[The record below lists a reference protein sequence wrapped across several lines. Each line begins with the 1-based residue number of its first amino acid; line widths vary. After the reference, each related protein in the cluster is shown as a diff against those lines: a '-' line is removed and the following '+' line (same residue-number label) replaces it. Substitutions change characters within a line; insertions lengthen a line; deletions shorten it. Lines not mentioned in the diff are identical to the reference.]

1 MTYEVS
7 REVMNEVIKEF
18 IKTAKKFKGDLVVFT
33 SRLEDEYVIRDI
45 KDFEKLKIKNGDMVE
60 ATVYVD
66 DDDELFE
73 EFRLGNGKDDQ
84 EVRDK
89 VLDRKK

>member
-1 MTYEVS
+1 
-7 REVMNEVIKEF
+7 
-18 IKTAKKFKGDLVVFT
+18 
-33 SRLEDEYVIRDI
+33 
-45 KDFEKLKIKNGDMVE
+45 MVE

-84 EVRDK
+84 VVRDK

>member
-18 IKTAKKFKGDLVVFT
+18 AKTAKNLKGDLVIFT

>member
-1 MTYEVS
+1 MMYEVS
-7 REVMNEVIKEF
+7 KEVMNEVIKEF
-18 IKTAKKFKGDLVVFT
+18 AKTAKKLKGDLVVFT

-84 EVRDK
+84 VVRDK

>member
-1 MTYEVS
+1 M
-7 REVMNEVIKEF
+7 
-18 IKTAKKFKGDLVVFT
+18 VVFT

-84 EVRDK
+84 VVRDK

>member
-7 REVMNEVIKEF
+7 KEVMNEVIKEF
-18 IKTAKKFKGDLVVFT
+18 EKKKKKLKGDLVVFT

-84 EVRDK
+84 VVRDK

>member
-7 REVMNEVIKEF
+7 KEVMNEVIKEF
-18 IKTAKKFKGDLVVFT
+18 AKTAKKLKGDLVEFT
-33 SRLEDEYVIRDI
+33 SKLEDEYVIRDI

-84 EVRDK
+84 VVRDK

>member
-1 MTYEVS
+1 
-7 REVMNEVIKEF
+7 
-18 IKTAKKFKGDLVVFT
+18 
-33 SRLEDEYVIRDI
+33 
-45 KDFEKLKIKNGDMVE
+45 MVE

-89 VLDRKK
+89 VLDRKIIYFSIYQKLMTKNMLITYIMKKKFEMVKLYLACF

>member
-18 IKTAKKFKGDLVVFT
+18 AKTAKKLKGDLVVFT

-60 ATVYVD
+60 ATVYVG

-84 EVRDK
+84 TVRDK